1 MRKISPCASSPR
13 LGTLPRGLE
22 KDSVSVVRLSS
33 RVFSLGGVGAGGL
46 IGLGNVVPLGG
57 PLFGRKIVLKPVP
70 AKVPVK
76 FDSTPSGGGGAA
88 ASGCCVWGVWDVWDA
103 WGLSLPS

>member
-1 MRKISPCASSPR
+1 M
-13 LGTLPRGLE
+13 
-22 KDSVSVVRLSS
+22 
-33 RVFSLGGVGAGGL
+33 FSLGGVGAGGL

-88 ASGCCVWGVWDVWDA
+88 ASGCCVWGFWDVWDA